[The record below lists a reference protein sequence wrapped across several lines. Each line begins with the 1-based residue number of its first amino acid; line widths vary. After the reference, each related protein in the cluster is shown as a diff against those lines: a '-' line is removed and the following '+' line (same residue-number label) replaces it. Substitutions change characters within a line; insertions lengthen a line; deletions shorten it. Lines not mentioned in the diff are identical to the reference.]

1 MTDLVGLVASILQL
15 VDTVKNARDYVHAFR
30 DAQSQRKLLLA
41 EIGSLQ
47 PLLKQLDNR
56 IQRSQTGGANS
67 VIQNFEEPLIR
78 FRGMMERLAE
88 KLQHDGSFEL
98 VGRLT
103 WSLWKKEDVEEELNI
118 VERFKSS
125 LTVGLGLDIWDFAN
139 DTTQQYHNHTL
150 ATIKD
155 ATEEQRIDH
164 HYIFRSV
171 RDIAQRQQQYFGTA
185 ARDTIIEWY
194 SPLNFFLRQADIFG
208 IHQPGTGRWFLEANS
223 SKEWKS
229 GVRKVLWC
237 RGMPGAG
244 KTVLMSIA
252 VDHLRAEQ
260 KYCDNIG
267 VAAIYLNH
275 KETDAHTPS
284 NLLASLWRQL
294 VVGQP
299 IASVESLYQ
308 KHREPGTKPSLNEV
322 HAILSATI
330 SEYLKV
336 FILVDA
342 LTNIRSVS
350 VAFFLSHL
358 SQLGTNVNLLFTS
371 RPHIILNNSIHVA
384 PIAILEIRATAE
396 DIRCHIDAQILKS
409 SRLSDNIQDCP
420 DLLEEIE
427 KRIVRRS
434 DGIVDLICGG
444 LSQSCSKH
452 SGKSPNNLEG
462 TYDGVMERINSQT
475 EDDRNLALR
484 TLSWISHAKRILR
497 PSELRA
503 ALAVEPGTKELDPNN
518 LVQLSIILSVCAGL
532 LVVDARDNRLRLV
545 HFTAQDY
552 LERIQATAFPYA
564 STQITMTCIQYL
576 TTYSDTDYAV
586 EYCLLHAQGEPE
598 HNIMPWIIS
607 FLGHTKMKVGW
618 WALWNWK
625 NGCSR
630 GWSPLLIAAVF
641 GLEKVCQHMLKTD
654 APRDALQL
662 AAASGHLAAEGEFDS
677 ALHAAAACGSAK
689 IISLLL
695 ANGIDIEY
703 RGPSGTALQVAALFG
718 HKEAVEVL
726 IAGGAN
732 VNAPGGSYGSA
743 LYAAQGRRA
752 EDVVIALIGAGAVEF
767 HDSTPV
773 LMEGLG
779 DPGSE
784 PFAQRRE
791 FVSPPVMIPHWPANT
806 LPSRLD
812 KHVKMN
818 PDTPPPRNIQIGVP
832 AAWLSTAEPNHRRH
846 EGEASQSKSSASDEW
861 VTEDDTTEVVAV
873 PKRAKGKKRQMPK
886 KSVII
891 RNDVDK
897 NDFCDDTHNI
907 EEDISGGIH
916 DLSQGRH

>member
-342 LTNIRSVS
+342 LDEYPERERGV
-350 VAFFLSHL
+350 FLSHL

-434 DGIVDLICGG
+434 DGMFLMAKLHIDSLAEKHTVKAV
-444 LSQSCSKH
+444 QSTLENL
-452 SGKSPNNLEG
+452 PNNLEG

-576 TTYSDTDYAV
+576 TTYSDT
-586 EYCLLHAQGEPE
+586 G
-598 HNIMPWIIS
+598 
-607 FLGHTKMKVGW
+607 
-618 WALWNWK
+618 
-625 NGCSR
+625 
-630 GWSPLLIAAVF
+630 
-641 GLEKVCQHMLKTD
+641 
-654 APRDALQL
+654 
-662 AAASGHLAAEGEFDS
+662 
-677 ALHAAAACGSAK
+677 
-689 IISLLL
+689 
-695 ANGIDIEY
+695 
-703 RGPSGTALQVAALFG
+703 
-718 HKEAVEVL
+718 
-726 IAGGAN
+726 
-732 VNAPGGSYGSA
+732 
-743 LYAAQGRRA
+743 
-752 EDVVIALIGAGAVEF
+752 
-767 HDSTPV
+767 
-773 LMEGLG
+773 
-779 DPGSE
+779 
-784 PFAQRRE
+784 
-791 FVSPPVMIPHWPANT
+791 
-806 LPSRLD
+806 
-812 KHVKMN
+812 
-818 PDTPPPRNIQIGVP
+818 
-832 AAWLSTAEPNHRRH
+832 HRR
-846 EGEASQSKSSASDEW
+846 QWK
-861 VTEDDTTEVVAV
+861 
-873 PKRAKGKKRQMPK
+873 
-886 KSVII
+886 I
-891 RNDVDK
+891 
-897 NDFCDDTHNI
+897 
-907 EEDISGGIH
+907 
-916 DLSQGRH
+916 L